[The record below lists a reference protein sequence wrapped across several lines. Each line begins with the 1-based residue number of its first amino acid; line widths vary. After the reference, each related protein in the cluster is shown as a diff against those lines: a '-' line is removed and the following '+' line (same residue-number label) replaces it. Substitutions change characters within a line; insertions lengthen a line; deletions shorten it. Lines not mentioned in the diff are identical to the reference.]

1 MEFFADISNHV
12 FVIGPIFILAGV
24 LHFIYPDKYI
34 KVMPDYIPN
43 HTAMVFWSG
52 IAEVAGGVGIMIPAM
67 QTISG
72 WGLLALLLAVFPANI
87 EMFVKTYRSKKRP
100 ILTLLLFLRL
110 PLQFWLMYW
119 VFMAAELGL

>member
-1 MEFFADISNHV
+1 VEFFADISNHV
-12 FVIGPIFILAGV
+12 FVIGPIFTLAGV